1 MYLVLVQW
9 TQFKFSYIS
18 KNLTRDGLKV
28 IFFPFFLYIN
38 RFLTIECLLKK
49 CIIEELSCGSF
60 LQTIIVNRGNSSKL
74 SQEKPFYFCVNELIC
89 IRFQKFSIRANVDQ
103 NFIFFTFA
111 SQWKLFELL
120 SYGEYNHLFIS
131 LICFLKTT
139 HLSVHRV
146 KLLVVFLMSN
156 KVYPNHFSAIEK
168 YWSQQQSF

>member
-1 MYLVLVQW
+1 MYLLLVQW

-18 KNLTRDGLKV
+18 KTLTRDVLKV

-89 IRFQKFSIRANVDQ
+89 IRFQKFSIRAKVDQ
-103 NFIFFTFA
+103 NFFFFLLLRA
-111 SQWKLFELL
+111 NESCLNCLAMVNAIISLFPSFVFWKQLI
-120 SYGEYNHLFIS
+120 YLFIV
-131 LICFLKTT
+131 L
-139 HLSVHRV
+139 
-146 KLLVVFLMSN
+146 N
-156 KVYPNHFSAIEK
+156 Y
-168 YWSQQQSF
+168 